1 MKQERVQILKQ
12 ALSALKRQAEVVTK
26 SYPDLPERLPDREEL
41 VEAQRA
47 LKAVGSVA
55 QEVVHCSYSLN
66 IPIPS
71 LSEEQMLAWF
81 EPSDVG
87 FTS

>member
-26 SYPDLPERLPDREEL
+26 SYPDIPERLPDRKEL
-41 VEAQRA
+41 VEAQLA

-66 IPIPS
+66 IPILS

-81 EPSDVG
+81 EPSEVRAL
-87 FTS
+87 S